1 MSILLSTFSQRIN
14 FSIIL
19 LSTLCR
25 WFASCFLHCLHKAL
39 SSFLLFVKHTYFCL
53 IILIFGLKSY
63 FLEKKDIIWSTFV
76 TSIMSCGLS
85 LVLVLF
91 ANFYLQLLLFLTC
104 LLFIFFLPFVVPA
117 LLFRFVFSYQCIPF
131 ANAIIFHIK
140 FMIFLMI
147 S

>member
-76 TSIMSCGLS
+76 TSILSCGLS

-104 LLFIFFLPFVVPA
+104 LLYIFFLPFIV
-117 LLFRFVFSYQCIPF
+117 LLCYFVSYSLISV
-131 ANAIIFHIK
+131 
-140 FMIFLMI
+140 FLLQMPLFFI
-147 S
+147 LNLWYF